1 MFCNIFQGNIYQD
14 DQHGI
19 PDNYYIQDAYHD
31 DHRGIPDIHYIQDI
45 CQDCQHGIYY
55 IHYIQDIQ
63 EIYQDDQHDEV
74 VEELLGDNPVD
85 QFADTERE
93 HNVKNCLLTQIR
105 FQQKVL

>member
-1 MFCNIFQGNIYQD
+1 MLEIQTRPDKESKNVLQYILGKRNIYQD

-19 PDNYYIQDAYHD
+19 PDIYH
-31 DHRGIPDIHYIQDI
+31 IHYIQN
-45 CQDCQHGIYY
+45 
-55 IHYIQDIQ
+55 IQD
-63 EIYQDDQHDEV
+63 IYQDDQHDEV

-85 QFADTERE
+85 QFANTERE

>member
-1 MFCNIFQGNIYQD
+1 MAISFIQNVLQYILGKWDIYQD

-19 PDNYYIQDAYHD
+19 PVDYCIQDAYQD
-31 DHRGIPDIHYIQDI
+31 DNHGIPDIYHIHYIQD
-45 CQDCQHGIYY
+45 
-55 IHYIQDIQ
+55 
-63 EIYQDDQHDEV
+63 IYQDDQHDEV

-93 HNVKNCLLTQIR
+93 HNVKSCLLTQIR